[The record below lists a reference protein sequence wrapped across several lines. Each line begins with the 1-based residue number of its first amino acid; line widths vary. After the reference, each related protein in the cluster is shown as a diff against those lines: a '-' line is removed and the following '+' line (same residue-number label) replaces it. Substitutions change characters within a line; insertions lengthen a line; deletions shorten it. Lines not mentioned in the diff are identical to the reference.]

1 MGPGHR
7 TVAERGAA
15 PAPRRR
21 PDRAGPCFERWAPG
35 SSPLSL
41 SEALFDGRLVV
52 FETLPSVTLLVRSA
66 RAIVERIF
74 ETDDPPSAENRLSA
88 DAFRR
93 LALRARKAIG
103 DDLEVASHWGDTL
116 ATVGYP
122 PEDTWLD
129 RIRLRVVP
137 SRTDIDHPR
146 LQTLVPHRDT
156 WGSGIAAQINWWLPL
171 YPVTDTRTMLLWP
184 EAFRSPVANDS
195 ATWSFEAFRAAG
207 PGNYPLLAAARARPP
222 GPALPVSITPGQL
235 LAFSA
240 AHLHGSVSDASATT
254 RFGIDTRTVWESDR
268 RAKRGAPNVDCGA
281 RAEMWRWYSAPERR
295 ATEERA

>member
-7 TVAERGAA
+7 TVAERGAG
-15 PAPRRR
+15 PAPPRR
-21 PDRAGPCFERWAPG
+21 PARAEVRFERRAPG
-35 SSPLSL
+35 SPPQRL
-41 SEALFDGRLVV
+41 SEALFDGRLLV
-52 FETLPSVTLLVRSA
+52 FDDLPAVRSLMQSA

-74 ETDDPPSAENRLSA
+74 ETDDPPSAETRLSA

-103 DDLEVASHWGDTL
+103 DDLAVASHWGDAL

-137 SRTDIDHPR
+137 SRTDIGHPR
-146 LQTLVPHRDT
+146 LQTLAPHRDT

-171 YPVTDTRTMLLWP
+171 YPVTDTRTMLVWP

-195 ATWSFEAFRAAG
+195 ADWSFEAFRAAG
-207 PGNYPLLAAARARPP
+207 PGNYPLLAAARERPP
-222 GPALPVSITPGQL
+222 GPAVPVSITPGQL

-240 AHLHGSVSDASATT
+240 AHVHGGVSDASGIT
-254 RFGIDTRTVWESDR
+254 RFGIDTRTVWEPDR
-268 RAKRGAPNVDCGA
+268 QSKRGAPNVDCGA
-281 RAEMWRWYSAPERR
+281 RAEMWRWYSAPERQ
-295 ATEERA
+295 ASGERA